1 MFSYA
6 RKHVENFLKTNWNDE
21 KVNLVLKDLET
32 LSKKDV
38 EDKIEGA
45 IEIIDGEVDSAEKVD
60 SIVKNVEFLMN
71 NDRKVAALKTLQGL
85 IWEQGY
91 KDGSIK
97 GQ

>member
-1 MFSYA
+1 M
-6 RKHVENFLKTNWNDE
+6 
-21 KVNLVLKDLET
+21 ET

-38 EDKIEGA
+38 DDKIEGA
-45 IEIIDGEVDSAEKVD
+45 IEIIEGDDDSANKID

-91 KDGSIK
+91 KDESIK

>member
-1 MFSYA
+1 MQ
-6 RKHVENFLKTNWNDE
+6 
-21 KVNLVLKDLET
+21 T

-38 EDKIEGA
+38 DDKIEGA
-45 IEIIDGEVDSAEKVD
+45 IEIINGEVYSEEKMD

-71 NDRKVAALKTLQGL
+71 NDRKVAPLKNLQGL

-91 KDGSIK
+91 KEESIK

>member
-1 MFSYA
+1 M
-6 RKHVENFLKTNWNDE
+6 
-21 KVNLVLKDLET
+21 VLKDLET

-38 EDKIEGA
+38 EDKIDGS
-45 IEIIDGEVDSAEKVD
+45 IEIIDGNVDSKEKVD

-71 NDRKVAALKTLQGL
+71 NDRKVAPLKTLQGL